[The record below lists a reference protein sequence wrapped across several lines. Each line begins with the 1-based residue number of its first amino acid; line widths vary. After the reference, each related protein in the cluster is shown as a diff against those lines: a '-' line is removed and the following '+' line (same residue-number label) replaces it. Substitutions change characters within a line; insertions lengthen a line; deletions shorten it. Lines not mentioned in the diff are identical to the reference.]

1 MNRYFVMN
9 EDGKE
14 KVNVVA
20 CVGDSDLQVLSECLE
35 GLPRNEEGEYQF
47 HMANPSVHEEL
58 TSYFGDLG
66 SLVGTYQFEYV
77 QVMPCKT
84 HDQIL

>member
-9 EDGKE
+9 EDGQE

-20 CVGDSDLQVLSECLE
+20 CVGDSDLQVISECLDAI
-35 GLPRNEEGEYQF
+35 PRDEEGAYQF
-47 HMANPSVHEEL
+47 HMASPQIYEEL
-58 TSYFGDLG
+58 ASYFGDLDN
-66 SLVGTYQFEYV
+66 LIGTYQFEYV
-77 QVMPCKT
+77 QVVPCKT